1 MWDVNRGPRGSFW
14 NDGTYSGIRPT
25 AVKPTLTSLQPD
37 YGMEGDMSVKDRY
50 LMGGTHGIKIVV
62 SHNCVFMSL

>member
-1 MWDVNRGPRGSFW
+1 MECPGESSK
-14 NDGTYSGIRPT
+14 NDKTYSGIRPT

-50 LMGGTHGIKIVV
+50 LLGGTHGIKIVV